1 MKKLKVLKTGDT
13 IGLICP
19 SSAEDPEKIKYGIE
33 LIKSFGFNIKEGNH
47 IYDRKG
53 YLAGEDRHRAEDLMN
68 MFKDPEVD
76 MVLCIRGGYGAMR
89 ILPYLDFSVIAD
101 NPKIFMGF
109 SDVTVLLNNIYKQ
122 CNFPTFHGPMGTS
135 NLKDEHTFR
144 SFMDS
149 IKCIKEDKHIIKNP
163 VDIKSFPL
171 IKGKAIGNLV
181 GGNLCL
187 ICSTLGTPYEI
198 DFENNILFIED
209 IGESPYKID
218 RMLTQLLLSGK
229 IQKCSGVILGGF
241 TDCELKNHT
250 NSLTLDEVFTDRL
263 LNLNIPIL
271 SNFSSG
277 HCYPKLTIPI
287 GTKISLDSEKGEIEV
302 LENILVG

>member
-1 MKKLKVLKTGDT
+1 MKKLKALKTGDT

-19 SSAEDPEKIKYGIE
+19 SSAEDSGKIKNGIAI
-33 LIKSFGFNIKEGNH
+33 IKSLGFNIKEGDH
-47 IYDRKG
+47 IYDKKG
-53 YLAGEDRHRAEDLMN
+53 YLAGEDKHRAEDLMN
-68 MFKDPEVD
+68 MFKDSEVD
-76 MVLCIRGGYGAMR
+76 MILCIRGGYGAMR
-89 ILPYLDFSVIAD
+89 ILPYLDFSIIEN

-109 SDVTVLLNNIYKQ
+109 SDITVLLNNIYKQ

-135 NLKDEHTFR
+135 NLNEEYTLK
-144 SFMDS
+144 SFIDS
-149 IKCIKEDKHIIKNP
+149 ISFIRKEKYIIKNP
-163 VDIKSFPL
+163 TEFRSFPL
-171 IKGKAIGNLV
+171 IKGKATGNLV

-198 DFENNILFIED
+198 DFENNILFIEE

-229 IQKCSGVILGGF
+229 IQKCNGIILGGF
-241 TDCELKNHT
+241 TNCELKDYT
-250 NSLTLDEVFTDRL
+250 NSLTLDEVLADRL

-287 GTKISLDSEKGEIEV
+287 GAKISLDSEKGEIEV
-302 LENILVG
+302 LDR